1 MCEHLTTPHTNTQDL
16 AVVSQE
22 MVWQVMDFFASLQN
36 VMLSLLTVVALSP
49 SVLVIVTPVLL
60 YLYFLQKSFRVA
72 KRRILRLRKEA
83 GSPISTSFAE
93 TFRGLS
99 TVRAFENEHLFSHT
113 MRARVLRGMS
123 ARLANGGAG
132 VWLQIRLSLAST
144 LIFGAIIVAAA
155 VSHLFQ
161 WNINLIPFGTT
172 RFGIGHM
179 TVSAAAVATA
189 VNQGS
194 SLAWVV
200 NFIIANL
207 NNVEDCFV
215 SWERL
220 ASYVDL
226 PAESGYEMTTAAGT
240 KLDKYGVVGV
250 PSEER
255 RQEFVDWPSEGES
268 AEELDAPS
276 NSIRRLALTLR
287 LLSLSLFPLSLP
299 LSSPLQAASH
309 STTCSC
315 GTPTRCP
322 MYWRTSTLPSSLV
335 SGSVSS
341 EPAVRGRV
349 LSSRCSFA
357 SVTRTRRVEQS
368 RTTIRSQ
375 PLR

>member
-1 MCEHLTTPHTNTQDL
+1 MIKRMTEVRVGAVLTLPRARILTNSHLTTPHTNTQDL

-255 RQEFVDWPSEGES
+255 RQEFVDWPSEGQ
-268 AEELDAPS
+268 LK
-276 NSIRRLALTLR
+276 
-287 LLSLSLFPLSLP
+287 SLM
-299 LSSPLQAASH
+299 LQA
-309 STTCSC
+309 TQFDD
-315 GTPTRCP
+315 
-322 MYWRTSTLPSSLV
+322 
-335 SGSVSS
+335 
-341 EPAVRGRV
+341 
-349 LSSRCSFA
+349 SR
-357 SVTRTRRVEQS
+357 
-368 RTTIRSQ
+368 
-375 PLR
+375 

>member
-1 MCEHLTTPHTNTQDL
+1 
-16 AVVSQE
+16 

-155 VSHLFQ
+155 VAHLFQ

-276 NSIRRLALTLR
+276 NSI
-287 LLSLSLFPLSLP
+287 
-299 LSSPLQAASH
+299 
-309 STTCSC
+309 
-315 GTPTRCP
+315 
-322 MYWRTSTLPSSLV
+322 
-335 SGSVSS
+335 
-341 EPAVRGRV
+341 
-349 LSSRCSFA
+349 
-357 SVTRTRRVEQS
+357 
-368 RTTIRSQ
+368 
-375 PLR
+375 